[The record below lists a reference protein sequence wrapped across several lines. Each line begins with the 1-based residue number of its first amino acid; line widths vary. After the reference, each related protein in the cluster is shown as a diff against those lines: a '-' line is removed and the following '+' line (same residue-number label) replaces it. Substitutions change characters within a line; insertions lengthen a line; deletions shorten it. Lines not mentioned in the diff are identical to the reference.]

1 MKIAQVV
8 CSFPPYR
15 GGIGKS
21 ASILG
26 QFLSDEHQ
34 LHTFTLV
41 PLDKNLT
48 QLEENTSYLKPW
60 LRFGHGAFSLSLL
73 FKLRG
78 YDCIYLH
85 YPFFGTAEIVW
96 LYKMLNPKTK
106 LIIHYHMDVSFSSP
120 IAKILSWPAEL
131 IKKSLFKQSQAIIVS
146 SFDYAKNSQI
156 AKILK
161 KYPDRFHELP
171 FSVDTKKFKPKM
183 EESRHDSPLIAKTKS
198 IIDFVTKTFI
208 KRHKVNFLFVGGL
221 DSAHYFKGIDIMLQA
236 AKSLEKNNWKISIVG
251 DGNLKEEYISLSEKL
266 GISDKVEFLGK
277 VDDDELIRCYQQ
289 SDCFVLPSVNSN
301 EAFGIVLI
309 EAMACGLPVI
319 ASSLPGVRSVFR
331 DKQEGLYCQPGDI
344 DSLKEAMAKMLS
356 DQEARKR
363 MGRAARSWADE
374 KYSLESVKA
383 RIKDIFK
390 RI

>member
-26 QFLSDEHQ
+26 GFLEDEHS
-34 LHTFTLV
+34 LHTFTLA
-41 PLDKNLT
+41 PLDKSLT
-48 QLEENTSYLKPW
+48 QLEEGISYLKPW
-60 LRFGHGAFSLSLL
+60 LRSGHGAFALSLI
-73 FKLRG
+73 FKLRK

-96 LYKMLNPKTK
+96 LYKMMRPKTK
-106 LIIHYHMDVSFSSP
+106 LVIHYHMDVAFSSP
-120 IAKILSWPAEL
+120 ITRILSWPAKA
-131 IKKSLFKQSQAIIVS
+131 IKRSLFGSAQAVIVS

-156 AKILK
+156 SKILD

-171 FSVDTKKFKPKM
+171 FSVDTGKFKPKM
-183 EESRHDSPLIAKTKS
+183 EENRHDSPLVAKTKS
-198 IIDFVTKTFI
+198 IIDFVTKNII

-221 DSAHYFKGIDIMLQA
+221 DSAHYFKGVDIMLQA
-236 AKSLEKNNWKISIVG
+236 AKGLEKNNWKISIVG
-251 DGNLKEEYISLSEKL
+251 DGNLKEDYISLSEKL

-289 SDCFVLPSVNSN
+289 SDCFILPSINSN

-319 ASSLPGVRSVFR
+319 ASALPGVRSVFN
-331 DKQEGLYCQPGDI
+331 DKKEGLYCKPGDI
-344 DSLKEAMAKMLS
+344 DSLRESMSKILADS
-356 DQEARKR
+356 DLRKR
-363 MGRAARSWADE
+363 MGRAARSWATE
-374 KYSLESVKA
+374 KYSLEAVKS
-383 RIKDIFK
+383 RLKDIFK
-390 RI
+390 AI